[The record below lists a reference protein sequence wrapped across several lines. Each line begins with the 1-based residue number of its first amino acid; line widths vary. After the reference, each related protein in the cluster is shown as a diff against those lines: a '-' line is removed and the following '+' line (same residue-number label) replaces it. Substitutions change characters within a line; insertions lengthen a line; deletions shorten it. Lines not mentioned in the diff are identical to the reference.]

1 MATGCLIH
9 SSTFDGQSS
18 VSSFLNQYIAIF
30 QAVVSFFGGDRAGQ
44 SRICF
49 WLQFRSVYLL
59 GTKADL
65 LAEMTFSLV
74 L

>member
-1 MATGCLIH
+1 MIH
-9 SSTFDGQSS
+9 SSIFDGQSS
-18 VSSFLNQYIAIF
+18 VSSVLNQCIAIF
-30 QAVVSFFGGDRAGQ
+30 QAVVLFFVGDSAGQ
-44 SRICF
+44 SKICF
-49 WLQFRSVYLL
+49 WLQIRSVSLL